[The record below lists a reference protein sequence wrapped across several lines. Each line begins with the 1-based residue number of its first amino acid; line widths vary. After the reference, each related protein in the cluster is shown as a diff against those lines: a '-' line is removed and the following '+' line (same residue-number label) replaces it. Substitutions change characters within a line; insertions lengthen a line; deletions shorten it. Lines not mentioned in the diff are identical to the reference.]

1 MKDILRPMLEL
12 YVALPGLLL
21 AYFPVK
27 SYLKQSPGKLAAR
40 ILPLMAGLCIGGGIV
55 CYQLHASTASALA
68 GITLL
73 AIGLYTGTLQI
84 SLWKSGTIALT
95 VCAVFACINSL
106 SRAISVMIALHMQL
120 PQDEPWFCLAA
131 CVFYNVVCWI
141 LVLTAFYPST
151 HAVRVMVEDDNFA
164 QTWYVFWVLPL
175 AFILLNIFMIP
186 RYQATLQTGRVL
198 QGYIV
203 LSSALL
209 VFMFCFNAIFL
220 LMATSLNRN
229 AKLQQENQFLSMQQ
243 QRYEDLKT
251 AIEEARQARHDM
263 RHQIQQ
269 ISALAEAGDLENLK
283 SYLAK
288 TVSRIPNLDMCFCE
302 NRAADSVV
310 GYYCALAKREDIPFR
325 TKLDLPESLPID
337 EVDMCL
343 ILSNLLENAL
353 EASLRTAPARRQ
365 IEITAYVHAKRL
377 LLIEVVN
384 AFDGKVNEKNGVFLS
399 SKRKESGIGIQAVNH
414 IAEKNGGTSTFTH
427 QNGAFSAKVM
437 LCG

>member
-1 MKDILRPMLEL
+1 
-12 YVALPGLLL
+12 
-21 AYFPVK
+21 
-27 SYLKQSPGKLAAR
+27 
-40 ILPLMAGLCIGGGIV
+40 
-55 CYQLHASTASALA
+55 
-68 GITLL
+68 
-73 AIGLYTGTLQI
+73 
-84 SLWKSGTIALT
+84 
-95 VCAVFACINSL
+95 
-106 SRAISVMIALHMQL
+106 
-120 PQDEPWFCLAA
+120 
-131 CVFYNVVCWI
+131 
-141 LVLTAFYPST
+141 
-151 HAVRVMVEDDNFA
+151 MV
-164 QTWYVFWVLPL
+164 
-175 AFILLNIFMIP
+175 FILLNLFMIP
-186 RYQATLQTGRVL
+186 RYQTTLQTGRVL

-203 LSSALL
+203 LSIALL
-209 VFMFCFNAIFL
+209 VLLLWFNTIFL
-220 LMATSLNRN
+220 LMANSLNRN
-229 AKLQQENQFLSMQQ
+229 ARLQQENQLLSMQQ
-243 QRYEDLKT
+243 QRYESLKT

-263 RHQIQQ
+263 RHQLNH
-269 ISALAEAGDLENLK
+269 ISALAEAGELEDLK

-302 NRAADSVV
+302 NRTADSVV

>member
-1 MKDILRPMLEL
+1 M
-12 YVALPGLLL
+12 
-21 AYFPVK
+21 
-27 SYLKQSPGKLAAR
+27 
-40 ILPLMAGLCIGGGIV
+40 
-55 CYQLHASTASALA
+55 
-68 GITLL
+68 
-73 AIGLYTGTLQI
+73 
-84 SLWKSGTIALT
+84 
-95 VCAVFACINSL
+95 
-106 SRAISVMIALHMQL
+106 
-120 PQDEPWFCLAA
+120 
-131 CVFYNVVCWI
+131 
-141 LVLTAFYPST
+141 
-151 HAVRVMVEDDNFA
+151 
-164 QTWYVFWVLPL
+164 FWVLPL
-175 AFILLNIFMIP
+175 VFILLNLFMIP
-186 RYQATLQTGRVL
+186 RYQTTLQTGRVL

-203 LSSALL
+203 LSIALL
-209 VFMFCFNAIFL
+209 VLLFWFNTIFL
-220 LMATSLNRN
+220 LMANSLNRN
-229 AKLQQENQFLSMQQ
+229 ARLQQENQLLSMQQ
-243 QRYEDLKT
+243 QRYESLKT
-251 AIEEARQARHDM
+251 AIEEARRARHDM
-263 RHQIQQ
+263 RHQLNH
-269 ISALAEAGDLENLK
+269 ISVLAEAGELEDLK

-302 NRAADSVV
+302 NRTADSVV